1 LRRAAELNSKS
12 AGGLLDFAATVSRL
26 PRSKSPPALQEPCRE
41 PSRAV
46 CLVTSVI
53 AASVMAASV
62 MAASV
67 MAASVM
73 AASVSLAVR
82 GSGALGSCPLS
93 DFTALLAASAYAKLP
108 VPQPGATPRKKPPT
122 RWGQVA
128 WCFDDWRSQAR
139 AFALS
144 GPLAAGK
151 GTHSGD
157 NAEDGTQRSGFG
169 NRGQLVLGLA
179 TAQGLEI
186 HDANSKQI

>member
-1 LRRAAELNSKS
+1 MRRAAELNSKS

-53 AASVMAASV
+53 
-62 MAASV
+62 
-67 MAASVM
+67 AASVM